1 MSFCQW
7 HVLKMLED
15 TAPAYSRLFMRG
27 ITTVQDARGISIN
40 TIDLRNDCNIRYI
53 ATSIEHR
60 NV

>member
-1 MSFCQW
+1 
-7 HVLKMLED
+7 MLED

-53 ATSIEHR
+53 VTSIEHR